1 MKVLSE
7 KEIKKLLKEKYN
19 SKDFKFDTK
28 TNQNFIELINALN
41 DEFDIEIQPTQVKPT
56 TWRTVKGIV
65 QMVEELQ
72 NEAK

>member
-28 TNQNFIELINALN
+28 TNQNFIELINANFESKKTATNLHNVLTRYGYEPLN
-41 DEFDIEIQPTQVKPT
+41 GFK
-56 TWRTVKGIV
+56 K
-65 QMVEELQ
+65 
-72 NEAK
+72 N

>member
-28 TNQNFIELINALN
+28 TNQNFIELINAN
-41 DEFDIEIQPTQVKPT
+41 FESNTGYIVYINRVIYATRV
-56 TWRTVKGIV
+56 RTGYY
-65 QMVEELQ
+65 
-72 NEAK
+72 

>member
-28 TNQNFIELINALN
+28 TNQNFIELINAN
-41 DEFDIEIQPTQVKPT
+41 F
-56 TWRTVKGIV
+56 
-65 QMVEELQ
+65 
-72 NEAK
+72 